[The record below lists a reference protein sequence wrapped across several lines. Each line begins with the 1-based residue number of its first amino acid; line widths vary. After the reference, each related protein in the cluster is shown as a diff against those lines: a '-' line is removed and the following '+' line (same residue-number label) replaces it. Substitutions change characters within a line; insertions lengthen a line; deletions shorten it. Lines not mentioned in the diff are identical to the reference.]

1 MKNYKYPI
9 YPMRS
14 INNYPPIMREGGF
27 TIISTIN
34 ELKTV
39 LIKLN
44 TNSFECFDIPLCIR
58 YNYKKNNSRIDDEF
72 YTISKDKGYGR
83 KKYSPSFVISHT
95 LLVNLYYLG
104 AAEKPIKYGHDESII
119 QFNKKLS
126 FDKNLESEIK
136 LLNCTNI

>member
-14 INNYPPIMREGGF
+14 INYLSREVDEF
-27 TIISTIN
+27 TYISTLN
-34 ELKTV
+34 GLKTV
-39 LIKLN
+39 LINLN
-44 TNSFECFDIPLCIR
+44 INSFECFDTPLCIR
-58 YNYKKNNSRIDDEF
+58 YNYYKNHPELGGEF
-72 YTISKDKGYGR
+72 YKISKYKNYGF
-83 KKYSPSFVISHT
+83 KIYDPCFVIFHT

-119 QFNKKLS
+119 QFNKKLL
-126 FDKNLESEIK
+126 FDKNLENEIK